1 MTATRAQLEEMA
13 QWRRVFFGTAEGR
26 ATLASLLRGLGLFL
40 PWPDL
45 QRRLA
50 EDPAEVKC
58 LLRALEVLAQCGVWT
73 SDNFDRLVAK
83 MAELPL
89 PEVENE

>member
-1 MTATRAQLEEMA
+1 MSATREQLAEMA

-40 PWPDL
+40 PWPEL
-45 QRRLA
+45 QRRFDDAA
-50 EDPAEVKC
+50 EARC
-58 LLRALEVLAQCGVWT
+58 LLRSFEILAQCGVWT
-73 SDNFDRLVAK
+73 SDNFDRLLAK

-89 PEVENE
+89 PEPENE